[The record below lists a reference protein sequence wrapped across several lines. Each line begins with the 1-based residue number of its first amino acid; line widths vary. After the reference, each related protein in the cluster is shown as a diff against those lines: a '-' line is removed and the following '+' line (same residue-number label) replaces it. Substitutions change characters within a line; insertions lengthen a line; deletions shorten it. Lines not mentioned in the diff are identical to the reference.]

1 MSDLYTEVLV
11 QKKPTG
17 KDTAIKIGMIF
28 LTVLF
33 VVAGLLMIPWFLV
46 GAVVMGVLDY
56 FFIPRLSVEFEY
68 LYVNGELDIDK
79 VFSRAK
85 RKKAGRYDL
94 SKLEIMAPAQSHR
107 LDSYRNNRSI
117 KNLDYSSGEEGAK
130 VFAMIIPAEKEL
142 QRVLF
147 EPNDV
152 MLQDMRMKMPRKIF
166 MD

>member
-11 QKKPTG
+11 QKKFTG
-17 KDTAIKIGMIF
+17 KDMAIKVGLIF
-28 LTVLF
+28 LTVLLA
-33 VVAGLLMIPWFLV
+33 VAGLLIIPWFLI
-46 GAVVMGVLDY
+46 GAVALGVVDY
-56 FFIPRLSVEFEY
+56 IFIPRLSVEFEY

-94 SKLEIMAPAQSHR
+94 SKMEIMAPANSHR
-107 LDSYRNNRSI
+107 LDSYNNNSAI
-117 KNLDYSSGEEGAK
+117 KLVDYSSGMEDAK
-130 VFAMIIPAEKEL
+130 VYAMIIPAEKEL
-142 QRVLF
+142 QKVMF

-152 MLQDMRMKMPRKIF
+152 MLQDIRMKLPRKVF